1 MADGPVGGPVDGR
14 PAGVWGQVARPG
26 FLRSSAPW
34 RAAAYLLT
42 TGLTGLL
49 LCGGLLVAGVAA
61 GVLAVLLVGLPLLAA
76 LALVGL
82 PVAAWERRLVRL
94 VADAPV
100 PDPHLVPDRPG
111 LAAWLRL
118 RYRERATWR
127 ELGFALLAACV
138 LWPIDLTVAGFAL
151 AVPGYLLA
159 ALPMLLLDGEQVN
172 VLKLWQVHS
181 PVVAGLFGLAGLL
194 LAPLLG
200 YPLAAVA
207 AARAAL
213 VRLVLAPG
221 GQDRRIGELVRSR
234 ARLVDAFEAERRR
247 IERDLHDGAQ
257 QRLAALR
264 MTLGLARLDA
274 PPDGPLAARL
284 AEAHREAGEVLSE
297 LRELINGI
305 HPQVLTDRGLPDA
318 CADAGDRSPIPVTT
332 RFALPGRLPAPVES
346 AGYFA
351 VAEALANVAKHS
363 GASAVTVDGRY
374 AGGRLTIEVADDGRG
389 GADPSG
395 GSGLTGLADRVAV
408 VDGTLT
414 VSSPPG
420 GPTLV
425 RVEIPCTP
433 APSAAPADGGAGR

>member
-1 MADGPVGGPVDGR
+1 MTDDRGR
-14 PAGVWGQVARPG
+14 WGAVTRPG
-26 FLRSSAPW
+26 FLRSAAPW
-34 RAAAYLLT
+34 RAAGYLLA

-49 LCGGLLVAGVAA
+49 LCAGLLVSVAA
-61 GVLAVLLVGLPLLAA
+61 GGVLAALLVGLPLLAA

-82 PVAAWERRLVRL
+82 PVAAWERRLARFL
-94 VADAPV
+94 HGAPV
-100 PDPHLVPDRPG
+100 PDPHRVPDRPG

-127 ELGFALLAACV
+127 ELGFTALAAFV
-138 LWPIDLTVAGFAL
+138 LWPLDLAVAVCAL

-159 ALPMLLLDGEQVN
+159 ALPLLLLDGEQVN
-172 VLKLWQVHS
+172 VLKVWQVHS
-181 PVVAGLFGLAGLL
+181 PWAAGLFGLAGLA
-194 LAPLLG
+194 LAPLLA
-200 YPLAAVA
+200 YPVALLA

-213 VRLVLAPG
+213 VRALLGPG
-221 GQDRRIGELVRSR
+221 GREHRIGELVRSR

-257 QRLAALR
+257 QRLVALR

-284 AEAHREAGEVLSE
+284 AEAHREAGDVLAE

-305 HPQVLTDRGLPDA
+305 HPQVLTDRGLPEA
-318 CADAGDRSPIPVTT
+318 CADAADRSPVPATT
-332 RFALPGRLPAPVES
+332 RFALPARLPAPVES

-351 VAEALANVAKHS
+351 VTEALANVAKHS
-363 GASAVTVDGRY
+363 GASTTTVDGRW
-374 AGGRLTIEVADDGRG
+374 ARGRLTIEVTDDGRG
-389 GADPSG
+389 GADPG
-395 GSGLTGLADRVAV
+395 RGTGLTGLADRMAV
-408 VDGTLT
+408 VHGTLT

-420 GPTLV
+420 GPTTV

-433 APSAAPADGGAGR
+433 TGTGARR